1 MPRPLKSSE
10 FFDMKKIS
18 VLFAIGFLLAIVSC
32 SSGKKSSASKPDAA
46 LENTYWR
53 LAEAGNKPV
62 ITPQNAK
69 EVHIKFMAQEK
80 RLQGFLGCN
89 TLGGSY
95 GLSEGNH
102 IQFLPIST
110 KMACKDRMDIENFL
124 TQVLTKANTYKID
137 GEKLSLYAD
146 KILLA
151 KFESVYMQ

>member
-1 MPRPLKSSE
+1 
-10 FFDMKKIS
+10 MKKLGF
-18 VLFAIGFLLAIVSC
+18 LFAIVSLLALVSC
-32 SSGKKSSASKPDAA
+32 SSGKKSASSKPNAS

-53 LAEAGNKPV
+53 LSEMANKPV

-95 GLSEGNH
+95 GLSGTNN
-102 IQFLPIST
+102 IQIMAIST
-110 KMACKDRMDIENFL
+110 KMVCKDRMDIESFL
-124 TQVLTKANTYKID
+124 VQALEKANTYKVD

-151 KFESVYMQ
+151 KFESVYLQ